1 MTFLVSV
8 GDKMKVNKTVF
19 FFLQVFYITVQSV
32 SVMAKRGY

>member
-8 GDKMKVNKTVF
+8 GDKMKVNKTV